1 MQIEVAAF
9 MLFILGMIFM
19 LLEVKVGHGGLG
31 ALGAALMII
40 TSFII
45 LIFPPTFP
53 REIHQVLVIL
63 TFGLDVILIPL
74 MAFIIYKATKVRELK
89 KIHDLQALVG
99 KTGITKTRLSP
110 RGIVY
115 AEGENWTAATH
126 NGAEIPP
133 KTKVRIIGLEK
144 LTLIVKKENKDASN

>member
-9 MLFILGMIFM
+9 MLFILGVVFM
-19 LLEVKVGHGGLG
+19 LLEAKVGHGGLG
-31 ALGAALMII
+31 AFGAALMII

-45 LIFPPTFP
+45 LLFPPTLP
-53 REIHQVLVIL
+53 REIHQILIIL

-74 MAFIIYKATKVRELK
+74 IAFIIYKATKVRELK
-89 KIHDLQALVG
+89 KIHDLQALIG

-115 AEGENWTAATH
+115 AEGEDWTATTR
-126 NGAEIPP
+126 NGSEIPP
-133 KTKVRIIGLEK
+133 ETKVKIVGLEK
-144 LTLIVKKENKDASN
+144 LTLIVEREE

>member
-1 MQIEVAAF
+1 MQIEIAAF
-9 MLFILGMIFM
+9 MLFILGIIFM
-19 LLEVKVGHGGLG
+19 LLEAKVGHGGLG

-45 LIFPPTFP
+45 LLFPPTFP
-53 REIHQVLVIL
+53 REIHQILVII
-63 TFGLDVILIPL
+63 TFGLDMILIPL

-89 KIHDLQALVG
+89 KIHDLQALIG

-115 AEGENWTAATH
+115 AGGEDWTAITR
-126 NGAEIPP
+126 NGIEIPP
-133 KTKVRIIGLEK
+133 ETKVKIVGLEK
-144 LTLIVKKENKDASN
+144 LTLIVEKEE

>member
-9 MLFILGMIFM
+9 MLFILGVVFM
-19 LLEVKVGHGGLG
+19 LLEAKVGHGGLG

-45 LIFPPTFP
+45 LLFPPTFP
-53 REIHQVLVIL
+53 GEIHQILILL

-74 MAFIIYKATKVRELK
+74 IAFIIYKATKVRELK
-89 KIHDLQALVG
+89 KIHDLQALIG

-115 AEGENWTAATH
+115 AEGEDWTATTR
-126 NGAEIPP
+126 NGIEIPP
-133 KTKVRIIGLEK
+133 ETKVKIVGLEK
-144 LTLIVKKENKDASN
+144 LTLIVEKEE